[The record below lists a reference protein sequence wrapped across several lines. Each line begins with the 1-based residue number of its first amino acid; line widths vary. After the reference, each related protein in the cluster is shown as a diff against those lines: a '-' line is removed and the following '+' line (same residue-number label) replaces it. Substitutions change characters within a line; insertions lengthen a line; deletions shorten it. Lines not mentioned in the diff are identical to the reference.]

1 MDIHYNTTGI
11 SPACLLDKFRAHIHL
26 LKPLFF
32 LFFFP
37 VWLQIKSLLLE
48 VLSTKERDK
57 TLLPQPGHK
66 FTPKQQPSKKGSDPQ
81 AVPRERAQPQFS
93 GITAHSL
100 EKAQE

>member
-11 SPACLLDKFRAHIHL
+11 SPACLLDKFRDLIHL

-32 LFFFP
+32 LFFL
-37 VWLQIKSLLLE
+37 VWLQIKSQLFE
-48 VLSTKERDK
+48 VLSTKEKDK

-66 FTPKQQPSKKGSDPQ
+66 FTPKQQPPKKGSAPQ
-81 AVPRERAQPQFS
+81 AVPRERAQPQLS